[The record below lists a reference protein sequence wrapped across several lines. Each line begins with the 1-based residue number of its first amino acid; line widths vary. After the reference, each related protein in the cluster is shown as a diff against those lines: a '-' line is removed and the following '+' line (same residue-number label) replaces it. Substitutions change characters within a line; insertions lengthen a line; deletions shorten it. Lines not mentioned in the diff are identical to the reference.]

1 MGTPS
6 GFSQTSQLPPTEA
19 STLVSDTNT
28 IIPTGAATPRFPEGG
43 FGSSLA
49 ADDQLPQPVPST
61 LPIEGVMGQ
70 DPGLMNYADKLFG
83 DVQQAIPAWRHV
95 WRAGQGLTPAAP
107 AFQSFMGG
115 ARDIGSDIPFL
126 RRFLTR

>member
-1 MGTPS
+1 MLTTVGIKANDHAEIYCPQYENIS
-6 GFSQTSQLPPTEA
+6 VKGMLEEA
-19 STLVSDTNT
+19 
-28 IIPTGAATPRFPEGG
+28 R
-43 FGSSLA
+43 
-49 ADDQLPQPVPST
+49 
-61 LPIEGVMGQ
+61 Q
-70 DPGLMNYADKLFG
+70 DPGLMNYADKFLG